1 MFKNLKLWFW
11 YDWALLC
18 IRFIIWLSLIS
29 TTIQQQDHLKVPLWI
44 IILWEIV
51 SFSVP
56 WICLMFSYRYYL
68 FTEIILFGGVCFY
81 LTLLFPSAYLTFLM
95 PTFMIAANSAHK
107 SYRWSG
113 PITIILFPLL
123 IAIFSKVTDLWGI
136 ILQLSLA
143 FTMGSFFRLL
153 AINYRQSETIRN
165 QKRVLEQYVSQ
176 VERITLLEERDRLS
190 KDLHDTI
197 GHSYTSIIMGM
208 ETLRTELET
217 KEGGQRLD
225 SLLQLAR
232 NSMEEVRTYLHQI
245 DSPQESLPLTVMLKQ
260 LTKEFEKHAKVN
272 ARIQII
278 GEEYIVS
285 KQSKMTLYRS
295 LQESLTNAVRHGNA
309 TEIIVSLHFEPQQ
322 TRLDVQDNGCGV
334 EEWKDGFGVTGMK
347 ERVRQLQGRVTVY
360 SKKGEGTLISC
371 VLPRLSQLS
380 DERIRLCIIDDHSF
394 VRESLHTI
402 LNGQED
408 LQVVGMA
415 EDGKQ
420 AVELCESLNPDLV
433 LMDLEMPNLDGILA
447 TKMIKEK
454 YPDIRVLI
462 LSTFQDTERAKEI
475 IRSGA
480 DGYLLKSI
488 ESRELA
494 ESIRL
499 VYRGGTMIDQHLF
512 HSMWEGNDE
521 ASSDESSSDESKLDG
536 KEYGLTKRELEI
548 LSFLSQGLRYK
559 TIAEKMYLSN
569 GTVRN
574 YASNLYDKLGVKN
587 REEAAQ
593 KAKERGLIP

>member
-1 MFKNLKLWFW
+1 MFKTLKIWFW
-11 YDWALLC
+11 YDWALLS
-18 IRFIIWLSLIS
+18 IRFIIWLSLIWM
-29 TTIQQQDHLKVPLWI
+29 TIQQQDYLTVPLWI

-113 PITIILFPLL
+113 PTTIILFPLL
-123 IAIFSKVTDLWGI
+123 IAIFSKVTDLWAI

-143 FTMGSFFRLL
+143 FAMGSFFRLL

-165 QKRVLEQYVSQ
+165 QKHVLEQYVSQ

-190 KDLHDTI
+190 KDLHDTM

-208 ETLRTELET
+208 ETLRMELKS
-217 KEGGQRLD
+217 KEGEQQLD

-232 NSMEEVRTYLHQI
+232 NSMEEVRLYLHQL
-245 DSPQESLPLTVMLKQ
+245 DLSQESLPLAVTLQQ
-260 LTKEFEKHAKVN
+260 LTEEFKKHAKVN
-272 ARIQII
+272 VRTRII
-278 GEEYIVS
+278 GEEYMAS

-295 LQESLTNAVRHGNA
+295 LQESLTNAVRHGHS

-322 TRLDVQDNGCGV
+322 IRLDVQDNGCGV
-334 EEWKDGFGVTGMK
+334 EEWKDGFGLTAMK
-347 ERVRQLQGRVTVY
+347 ERVSQSQGRVIVY

-371 VLPRLSQLS
+371 VLPKQVQLS
-380 DERIRLCIIDDHSF
+380 NEQISLCIVDDHSF
-394 VRESLHTI
+394 IRESLHTI

-415 EDGKQ
+415 EDGER
-420 AVELCESLNPDLV
+420 ALELCERLKPDVV
-433 LMDLEMPNLDGILA
+433 LMDLEMPNLDGIHA

-454 YPDIRVLI
+454 WPDIRVLI
-462 LSTFQDTERAKEI
+462 LSTFQNTERAKEI
-475 IRSGA
+475 IRNGA
-480 DGYLLKSI
+480 DGYVLKSI
-488 ESRELA
+488 DSRELA

-499 VYRGGTMIDQHLF
+499 VYRGGTMINHDLF
-512 HSMWEGNDE
+512 HRMWEENEEIG
-521 ASSDESSSDESKLDG
+521 SFESKSDG

-548 LSFLSQGLRYK
+548 LELLSQGSRYK
-559 TIAEKMYLSN
+559 TIASKLYLSN

-574 YASNLYDKLGVKN
+574 YASNLYEKLGVKN
-587 REEAAQ
+587 RDEAVQ
-593 KAKERGLIP
+593 KAKDIGLLL

>member
-1 MFKNLKLWFW
+1 MFKTLKIWFW

-29 TTIQQQDHLKVPLWI
+29 VTIQEQDYLTVPLWI
-44 IILWEIV
+44 IILWEVV

-56 WICLMFSYRYYL
+56 WIFLMFSYRYYL

-81 LTLLFPSAYLTFLM
+81 LTLLFPSAYLAFLM

-123 IAIFSKVTDLWGI
+123 IAIFSKVTDLWVI
-136 ILQLSLA
+136 IVQISLA
-143 FTMGSFFRLL
+143 FAMGSFFRLL
-153 AINYRQSETIRN
+153 ATSYRQSETIRN
-165 QKRVLEQYVSQ
+165 QKHVLEQYISQ

-190 KDLHDTI
+190 KDLHDTM

-208 ETLRTELET
+208 ETLRTELKT
-217 KEGGQRLD
+217 KEGEQQLD

-232 NSMEEVRTYLHQI
+232 NSMEEVRLYLHQL
-245 DSPQESLPLTVMLKQ
+245 DLSQESLPLAVTLQQ
-260 LTKEFEKHAKVN
+260 LTEEFKKHAKVN
-272 ARIQII
+272 VRTRII
-278 GEEYIVS
+278 GEEYMAS

-295 LQESLTNAVRHGNA
+295 LQESLTNAVRHGHS

-322 TRLDVQDNGCGV
+322 IRLDVQDNGCGV
-334 EEWKDGFGVTGMK
+334 EEWKDGFGLTAMK
-347 ERVRQLQGRVTVY
+347 ERVSQSQGRVIVY

-371 VLPRLSQLS
+371 VLPKQVQLS
-380 DERIRLCIIDDHSF
+380 NEQIRLCIVDDHSF
-394 VRESLHTI
+394 IRESLHTI
-402 LNGQED
+402 LDGQED

-415 EDGKQ
+415 EDGER
-420 AVELCESLNPDLV
+420 ALELCERLKPDVV
-433 LMDLEMPNLDGILA
+433 LMDLEMPNLDGIHA

-454 YPDIRVLI
+454 WPDIRVLI
-462 LSTFQDTERAKEI
+462 LSTFQNTERAKEI
-475 IRSGA
+475 IRNGA

-488 ESRELA
+488 DSRELA

-499 VYRGGTMIDQHLF
+499 VYRGGTMINHDLF
-512 HSMWEGNDE
+512 HRIWEENEETG
-521 ASSDESSSDESKLDG
+521 SFESKSDG

-548 LSFLSQGLRYK
+548 LELLSQGSRYK
-559 TIAEKMYLSN
+559 TIASKLYLSN

-574 YASNLYDKLGVKN
+574 YASNLYEKLGVKN
-587 REEAAQ
+587 REEAVQ
-593 KAKERGLIP
+593 KAKVTGLLS

>member
-18 IRFIIWLSLIS
+18 IRFIVWLSLIS
-29 TTIQQQDHLKVPLWI
+29 TTIQQQDHLTVPLWI
-44 IILWEIV
+44 IILWEVV

-81 LTLLFPSAYLTFLM
+81 LTLLFPLAYLAFLM
-95 PTFMIAANSAHK
+95 PTFMIAANSVHK

-123 IAIFSKVTDLWGI
+123 IAIFSKVTDLWVI

-143 FTMGSFFRLL
+143 FAMGSFFRLL
-153 AINYRQSETIRN
+153 AINYRQSEIILN
-165 QKRVLEQYVSQ
+165 QKHVLEQYVSQ

-190 KDLHDTI
+190 KDLHDTM

-208 ETLRTELET
+208 ETLRMELKS
-217 KEGGQRLD
+217 KEGEQQLD

-232 NSMEEVRTYLHQI
+232 NSMEEVRLYLHQL
-245 DSPQESLPLTVMLKQ
+245 DLSQESLPLATTLQQ
-260 LTKEFEKHAKVN
+260 LTEEFKKHAKVN
-272 ARIQII
+272 VRTRII
-278 GEEYIVS
+278 GEEYMVS

-295 LQESLTNAVRHGNA
+295 LQESLTNAVRHGHS

-322 TRLDVQDNGCGV
+322 IRLDVQDNGCGV
-334 EEWKDGFGVTGMK
+334 EEWKDGFGLTAMK
-347 ERVRQLQGRVTVY
+347 ERVSQSQGRVIVY

-371 VLPRLSQLS
+371 VLPKQVQLAN
-380 DERIRLCIIDDHSF
+380 EQIRLCIVDDHSF
-394 VRESLHTI
+394 IRESLHTI
-402 LNGQED
+402 LGGLED

-415 EDGKQ
+415 EDGER
-420 AVELCESLNPDLV
+420 ALELCERLKPDVV
-433 LMDLEMPNLDGILA
+433 LMDLEMPNLDGIHA
-447 TKMIKEK
+447 TKMIKK
-454 YPDIRVLI
+454 KWPDIRVLI
-462 LSTFQDTERAKEI
+462 LSTFQNTERAKEI
-475 IRSGA
+475 IRNGA
-480 DGYLLKSI
+480 DGYVLKSI
-488 ESRELA
+488 DSRELA

-499 VYRGGTMIDQHLF
+499 VYRGGTMITHDLF
-512 HSMWEGNDE
+512 HRMWEENEETGLFE
-521 ASSDESSSDESKLDG
+521 ARSDG

-548 LSFLSQGLRYK
+548 LELLSQGSRYK
-559 TIAEKMYLSN
+559 TIASTLYLSN

-574 YASNLYDKLGVKN
+574 YASSLYEKLGVKN
-587 REEAAQ
+587 REDAVQ
-593 KAKERGLIP
+593 KAKDIGLLS

>member
-1 MFKNLKLWFW
+1 MFKTLKLWFW

-18 IRFIIWLSLIS
+18 IRFIVWLSLIS
-29 TTIQQQDHLKVPLWI
+29 TTIQQQDHLTVPLWI
-44 IILWEIV
+44 IIFWEVV

-81 LTLLFPSAYLTFLM
+81 LTLLFPSAYLAFLM
-95 PTFMIAANSAHK
+95 PTFMIAANSAYK

-123 IAIFSKVTDLWGI
+123 IAIFSKVTDLWVI

-143 FTMGSFFRLL
+143 FAMGSFFRLL

-165 QKRVLEQYVSQ
+165 QKHVLEQYVSQ

-190 KDLHDTI
+190 KDLHDTM

-208 ETLRTELET
+208 ETLRMDLKS
-217 KEGGQRLD
+217 KEGEQQLD

-232 NSMEEVRTYLHQI
+232 NSMEEVRLYLHQL
-245 DSPQESLPLTVMLKQ
+245 DLSQDSLPLAVTLQQ
-260 LTKEFEKHAKVN
+260 LTEEFKKHAKVN
-272 ARIQII
+272 ARTRII

-295 LQESLTNAVRHGNA
+295 LQESLTNAVRHGHS

-322 TRLDVQDNGCGV
+322 IRLDVQDNGCGV
-334 EEWKDGFGVTGMK
+334 EEWKDGFGLTAMK
-347 ERVRQLQGRVTVY
+347 ERVSQSQGRVIVY

-371 VLPRLSQLS
+371 VLPKQVQLS
-380 DERIRLCIIDDHSF
+380 NEQIRLCIVDDHSF
-394 VRESLHTI
+394 IRESLHTI
-402 LNGQED
+402 LDGQED

-415 EDGKQ
+415 EDGER
-420 AVELCESLNPDLV
+420 ALELCERLKPDVV
-433 LMDLEMPNLDGILA
+433 LMDLEMPKLDGIHA
-447 TKMIKEK
+447 TKMIKK
-454 YPDIRVLI
+454 KWPDIRVLI
-462 LSTFQDTERAKEI
+462 LSTFQNTERAKEI
-475 IRSGA
+475 IRNGA
-480 DGYLLKSI
+480 DGYVLKSI
-488 ESRELA
+488 DSRELA

-499 VYRGGTMIDQHLF
+499 VYRGGTMITHDLF
-512 HSMWEGNDE
+512 HRMWEEKEETGLFE
-521 ASSDESSSDESKLDG
+521 SRSDG
-536 KEYGLTKRELEI
+536 IEYGLTKRELEI
-548 LSFLSQGLRYK
+548 LELLSQGSRYK
-559 TIAEKMYLSN
+559 TIASTLYLSN

-574 YASNLYDKLGVKN
+574 YASNLYEKLGVKN
-587 REEAAQ
+587 REEAVQ
-593 KAKERGLIP
+593 KAKETGLLS

>member
-1 MFKNLKLWFW
+1 MFKTLKLWFW
-11 YDWALLC
+11 YDWTLLC

-29 TTIQQQDHLKVPLWI
+29 TTIQQQDHLTVPFWI

-113 PITIILFPLL
+113 PTTIILFPLL
-123 IAIFSKVTDLWGI
+123 IAIFSKVTDLWAI

-143 FTMGSFFRLL
+143 FAMGSFFRLL

-165 QKRVLEQYVSQ
+165 QKHVLEQYVSQ

-190 KDLHDTI
+190 KDLHDTM

-208 ETLRTELET
+208 ETLRMELKS
-217 KEGGQRLD
+217 KEGEQQLD

-232 NSMEEVRTYLHQI
+232 NSMEEVRLYLHQL
-245 DSPQESLPLTVMLKQ
+245 DLSQESLPLAVTLQQ
-260 LTKEFEKHAKVN
+260 LTDEFKKHVKVN
-272 ARIQII
+272 VRTQII
-278 GEEYIVS
+278 GEEYMVS

-295 LQESLTNAVRHGNA
+295 LQESLTNAVRHGHS

-322 TRLDVQDNGCGV
+322 IRLDVQDNGCGA
-334 EEWKDGFGVTGMK
+334 EEWKDGFGLTAMK
-347 ERVRQLQGRVTVY
+347 ERVSQLQGRVIVY

-371 VLPRLSQLS
+371 VLPKQVQLS
-380 DERIRLCIIDDHSF
+380 NEQIRLCIVDDHSF
-394 VRESLHTI
+394 IRESLHTI
-402 LNGQED
+402 LDGQED

-415 EDGKQ
+415 EDGER
-420 AVELCESLNPDLV
+420 ALELCERLKPDVV
-433 LMDLEMPNLDGILA
+433 LMDLEMPNLDGIHA
-447 TKMIKEK
+447 TKVIKEK
-454 YPDIRVLI
+454 WPDIRVLI
-462 LSTFQDTERAKEI
+462 LSTFQNTERAKEI
-475 IRSGA
+475 IRNGA

-488 ESRELA
+488 DSRELA

-499 VYRGGTMIDQHLF
+499 VYRGGTMITHDLF
-512 HSMWEGNDE
+512 HRMWEENEETGLF
-521 ASSDESSSDESKLDG
+521 ESQSDG

-548 LSFLSQGLRYK
+548 LELLSQGSRYK
-559 TIAEKMYLSN
+559 TIASTLYLSN

-574 YASNLYDKLGVKN
+574 YASNLYEKLGVKN
-587 REEAAQ
+587 REDAVQ
-593 KAKERGLIP
+593 KAKDIGLLS

>member
-1 MFKNLKLWFW
+1 MFKTLKLWFW

-29 TTIQQQDHLKVPLWI
+29 TTIQQQDHLTAPFWI

-143 FTMGSFFRLL
+143 FAMGSFFRLL

-165 QKRVLEQYVSQ
+165 QKHVLEQYVSQ

-190 KDLHDTI
+190 KDLHDTM

-208 ETLRTELET
+208 ETLRMELKS
-217 KEGGQRLD
+217 KEGEQQLD

-232 NSMEEVRTYLHQI
+232 NSMEEVRLYLHQL
-245 DSPQESLPLTVMLKQ
+245 DLSQESLPLAVTLQQ
-260 LTKEFEKHAKVN
+260 LTEEFKKHAKVN
-272 ARIQII
+272 VRTRII
-278 GEEYIVS
+278 GEEYMAS

-295 LQESLTNAVRHGNA
+295 LQESLTNAVRHGHS

-322 TRLDVQDNGCGV
+322 IRLDVQDNGCGV
-334 EEWKDGFGVTGMK
+334 EEWKDGFGLTAMK
-347 ERVRQLQGRVTVY
+347 ERVSQLQGRVIVY

-371 VLPRLSQLS
+371 VLPKQVQLS
-380 DERIRLCIIDDHSF
+380 NEQIRLCIVDDHSF
-394 VRESLHTI
+394 IRESLHTI
-402 LNGQED
+402 LDGQED

-415 EDGKQ
+415 EDGER
-420 AVELCESLNPDLV
+420 ALELCERLKPDVV
-433 LMDLEMPNLDGILA
+433 LMDLEMPNLDGIHA
-447 TKMIKEK
+447 TKVIKEK
-454 YPDIRVLI
+454 WPDIRVLI
-462 LSTFQDTERAKEI
+462 LSTFQNTERVKEI
-475 IRSGA
+475 IRNGA
-480 DGYLLKSI
+480 DGYVLKSI
-488 ESRELA
+488 DSRELA

-499 VYRGGTMIDQHLF
+499 VYRGGTMITHDLF
-512 HSMWEGNDE
+512 HRMWEENEETGLL
-521 ASSDESSSDESKLDG
+521 ESRSDG

-548 LSFLSQGLRYK
+548 LELLSQGSRYK
-559 TIAEKMYLSN
+559 TIASTLYLSN

-574 YASNLYDKLGVKN
+574 YASNLYEKLGVKN
-587 REEAAQ
+587 REDAVQ
-593 KAKERGLIP
+593 KAKDIGLLS

>member
-1 MFKNLKLWFW
+1 MFKTLKLWFW

-18 IRFIIWLSLIS
+18 IRFIVWLSLIS
-29 TTIQQQDHLKVPLWI
+29 TTIQQQDHLTVPLWI

-123 IAIFSKVTDLWGI
+123 IAIFSKVTDLWVI

-143 FTMGSFFRLL
+143 FAMGSFFRLL

-190 KDLHDTI
+190 KDLHDTM

-208 ETLRTELET
+208 ETLRTELKT
-217 KEGGQRLD
+217 KEGEQRLD

-245 DSPQESLPLTVMLKQ
+245 DLPQESLPLTVMLKQ
-260 LTKEFEKHAKVN
+260 LTKEFEKHAKINV
-272 ARIQII
+272 RIQII

-380 DERIRLCIIDDHSF
+380 DEQIRLCIIDDHSF

-415 EDGKQ
+415 EDGEQ

-521 ASSDESSSDESKLDG
+521 ASSDESKLDG

-587 REEAAQ
+587 REEAVQ

>member
-1 MFKNLKLWFW
+1 MFKTLKLWFW
-11 YDWALLC
+11 YDWALLS
-18 IRFIIWLSLIS
+18 IRFIIWLSLIP
-29 TTIQQQDHLKVPLWI
+29 TTIQQQDHLTVPLWI
-44 IILWEIV
+44 IILWEVV

-81 LTLLFPSAYLTFLM
+81 LTLLFPSAYLAFLM

-143 FTMGSFFRLL
+143 FAMGSFFRLL
-153 AINYRQSETIRN
+153 AINYRQSEIIRN
-165 QKRVLEQYVSQ
+165 QKHVLEQYVSQ

-190 KDLHDTI
+190 KDLHDTM

-208 ETLRTELET
+208 ETLRMELKS
-217 KEGGQRLD
+217 KEGEQQLD

-232 NSMEEVRTYLHQI
+232 NSMEEVRLYLHQL
-245 DSPQESLPLTVMLKQ
+245 DLSQESLPLAITLQQ
-260 LTKEFEKHAKVN
+260 LTDEFKKHAKVN
-272 ARIQII
+272 VRTQII
-278 GEEYIVS
+278 GEEYMVS

-295 LQESLTNAVRHGNA
+295 LQESLTNAVRHGHS

-322 TRLDVQDNGCGV
+322 IRLDVQDNGCGV
-334 EEWKDGFGVTGMK
+334 EKWKDGFGLTAMK
-347 ERVRQLQGRVTVY
+347 ERVSQLQGRVIVY

-371 VLPRLSQLS
+371 VLPKQVQLS
-380 DERIRLCIIDDHSF
+380 NEQIRLCIVDDHSF
-394 VRESLHTI
+394 IRESLHTI
-402 LNGQED
+402 LDGQED

-415 EDGKQ
+415 EDGER
-420 AVELCESLNPDLV
+420 ALELCERLKPDVV
-433 LMDLEMPNLDGILA
+433 LMDLEMPNLNGIHA

-454 YPDIRVLI
+454 WPDIRVLI
-462 LSTFQDTERAKEI
+462 LSTFQNTERAKEI
-475 IRSGA
+475 IRNGA
-480 DGYLLKSI
+480 DGYVLKSI
-488 ESRELA
+488 DSRELA

-499 VYRGGTMIDQHLF
+499 VYRGGTMITHDLF
-512 HSMWEGNDE
+512 HRMWEENEETGLFE
-521 ASSDESSSDESKLDG
+521 ARSDG

-548 LSFLSQGLRYK
+548 LELLSQGSRYK
-559 TIAEKMYLSN
+559 TIASTLYLSN

-574 YASNLYDKLGVKN
+574 YASNLYEKLGVKN
-587 REEAAQ
+587 REDAVQ
-593 KAKERGLIP
+593 KAKDIGLLS